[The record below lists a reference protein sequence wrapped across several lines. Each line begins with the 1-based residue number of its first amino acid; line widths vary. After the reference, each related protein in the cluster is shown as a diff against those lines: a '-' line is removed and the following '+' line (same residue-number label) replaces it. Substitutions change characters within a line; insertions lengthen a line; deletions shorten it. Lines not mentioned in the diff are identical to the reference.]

1 MGRKNRRIEERLSRL
16 PTVGEL
22 RREKRNYIES
32 DRRDNNRSNTYSSNK
47 ASNKSNAKYSNDKYK
62 NNNEYSNDE
71 YTNNYKNSSYRDDS
85 RFNHYSLVTGESD
98 PEKRA
103 QTSICKDIDMPI
115 SRGSIWLATLAM
127 YSGSNI
133 QGGYR
138 PVIVVSNE
146 ASNKYSTTITVVPL
160 TSIIKRID
168 IPTHVLIPVT
178 EERKLVKPT
187 MVLAEQVMTI
197 DKANLKKYLSTI
209 NDRRLMNEINDA
221 IRTQLML

>member
-22 RREKRNYIES
+22 RREKRNYIENN
-32 DRRDNNRSNTYSSNK
+32 RCDNNRSNTYSSDK
-47 ASNKSNAKYSNDKYK
+47 DSNKNSNKYK
-62 NNNEYSNDE
+62 SNNECTNNNKC
-71 YTNNYKNSSYRDDS
+71 TNNYKKSSYRDDS
-85 RFNHYSLVTGESD
+85 RFNHHSLVAGKSI

-103 QTSICKDIDMPI
+103 QVNISKDIDMPV

-127 YSGSNI
+127 HSGSNI

-146 ASNKYSTTITVVPL
+146 ASNKYSTTVTVVPL

-168 IPTHVLIPVT
+168 IPTHVLIPVA

>member
-22 RREKRNYIES
+22 RREKRNYIGNN
-32 DRRDNNRSNTYSSNK
+32 RGDNNRSNTYSSNK
-47 ASNKSNAKYSNDKYK
+47 SNDKYK
-62 NNNEYSNDE
+62 SSNKSNNDKY
-71 YTNNYKNSSYRDDS
+71 SSYREDS
-85 RFNHYSLVTGESD
+85 RFNHHSLVAGKSA
-98 PEKRA
+98 PETRA
-103 QTSICKDIDMPI
+103 QASISKDIDMPV

-127 YSGSNI
+127 HSGSNI

-168 IPTHVLIPVT
+168 IPTHVLIPVA

-209 NDRRLMNEINDA
+209 NDRRLMKEINDA